1 MFMPGRKKKSIGK
14 FRGSRSCGTGN
25 VKNKR
30 GSGNRGGVGGGGL
43 HKHKFSWITAYDPDH
58 FGSKGMR
65 RRSKRM
71 AELHLYEI
79 DSRASKGKL
88 ENKEGKPFISFE
100 GKVLATGEIR
110 HAVNVKALAWS
121 ERAEEKI
128 KAAGGSI
135 TRIGE

>member
-1 MFMPGRKKKSIGK
+1 MPGRKRKSIGK
-14 FRGSRSCGTGN
+14 FRGTRSCGTGN

-30 GSGNRGGVGGGGL
+30 GSGNRGGVGGAGL
-43 HKHKFSWITAYDPDH
+43 HKHKFSWITKYDPDH
-58 FGSKGMR
+58 FGSKGMSR
-65 RRSKRM
+65 RKPKM
-71 AELHLYEI
+71 AELHLYAL
-79 DSRASKGKL
+79 DSKAKKGKM
-88 ENKEGKPFISFE
+88 EQREGMPFIEFK